1 MDNTNHRKPVITDNL
16 YQAIKNNNKDE
27 LINNLCEIRK
37 KYDDAKSRILI
48 DIIATYAGF
57 DSNKVFTNVENT
69 IFNKTH
75 PIDNKPI
82 VDMKFESPASQFDAV
97 KSVEKKIND
106 IFIQNHYNDS
116 IVRADSDKLQNQSQ
130 YLGRLENIT
139 FENTFPTLEN
149 AMRSKFDFLDNEGK
163 RNFGMESDDMKA
175 VKNAGE
181 KARKNEVLL
190 GKEITKNFKDLRNDK
205 NYSLLDDDSLRVI
218 AEKRSSDSLPALYKK
233 SMASSFSKFEALLTK
248 NGFPQIAT
256 DIKKAVDNKI
266 NDRSNPDHKY
276 IIIANSNSKSDKI
289 TDAEINAKIAD
300 KNSWFIS
307 SDYSLEMKLKLAKNL
322 CDKNSKWK
330 DSLFKDG
337 HALAG
342 ILKSTNEEDLHNI
355 INEYDPVKQ
364 KDILNALYNT
374 NESNTAV
381 NGKAQIDEL
390 VDRVKEYN
398 SRQISMD
405 KQVKK
410 IGTENR
416 INALNN
422 YLKHMLNQDIKTPL
436 ISINPR

>member
-27 LINNLCEIRK
+27 LISNLCEIRK

-233 SMASSFSKFEALLTK
+233 SMASSFLL
-248 NGFPQIAT
+248 
-256 DIKKAVDNKI
+256 
-266 NDRSNPDHKY
+266 
-276 IIIANSNSKSDKI
+276 
-289 TDAEINAKIAD
+289 
-300 KNSWFIS
+300 
-307 SDYSLEMKLKLAKNL
+307 
-322 CDKNSKWK
+322 
-330 DSLFKDG
+330 
-337 HALAG
+337 
-342 ILKSTNEEDLHNI
+342 
-355 INEYDPVKQ
+355 
-364 KDILNALYNT
+364 
-374 NESNTAV
+374 
-381 NGKAQIDEL
+381 
-390 VDRVKEYN
+390 
-398 SRQISMD
+398 
-405 KQVKK
+405 
-410 IGTENR
+410 
-416 INALNN
+416 
-422 YLKHMLNQDIKTPL
+422 
-436 ISINPR
+436 

>member
-1 MDNTNHRKPVITDNL
+1 MLKTLLSTKPIHN
-16 YQAIKNNNKDE
+16 
-27 LINNLCEIRK
+27 
-37 KYDDAKSRILI
+37 
-48 DIIATYAGF
+48 
-57 DSNKVFTNVENT
+57 
-69 IFNKTH
+69 
-75 PIDNKPI
+75 NKPI

-181 KARKNEVLL
+181 KARKNDVLL

-256 DIKKAVDNKI
+256 DIKKAVDNK
-266 NDRSNPDHKY
+266 
-276 IIIANSNSKSDKI
+276 
-289 TDAEINAKIAD
+289 
-300 KNSWFIS
+300 
-307 SDYSLEMKLKLAKNL
+307 
-322 CDKNSKWK
+322 
-330 DSLFKDG
+330 
-337 HALAG
+337 
-342 ILKSTNEEDLHNI
+342 
-355 INEYDPVKQ
+355 
-364 KDILNALYNT
+364 
-374 NESNTAV
+374 
-381 NGKAQIDEL
+381 
-390 VDRVKEYN
+390 
-398 SRQISMD
+398 
-405 KQVKK
+405 
-410 IGTENR
+410 
-416 INALNN
+416 
-422 YLKHMLNQDIKTPL
+422 
-436 ISINPR
+436 